1 LRGVDAQS
9 GLAVR
14 LRRVRKLPAIERGHR
29 RALSAVL
36 LATVVAVVLT
46 LNRYGMTVD
55 GVGWS
60 GAQLLLGFV
69 AGWDILTRRIL
80 NVVLL
85 PASLLVI
92 VVRVSFAP
100 GALLES
106 LVAGAAAF
114 TVFLVVALASR
125 DGIGIG
131 DVKLA
136 GFLGLLLGR
145 AVLGAL
151 IAGCVAG
158 GIAAVLLLVTG
169 SAERRSTFAYG
180 PYLALG
186 GALWIVLGDPPS
198 LF

>member
-1 LRGVDAQS
+1 
-9 GLAVR
+9 
-14 LRRVRKLPAIERGHR
+14 VRKLPAIEHDQG

-36 LATVVAVVLT
+36 LATFGAVVLT
-46 LNRYGMTVD
+46 LKRYGMTVD
-55 GVGWS
+55 GFGWS
-60 GAQLLLGFV
+60 GAQLLLGFI

-80 NVVLL
+80 NLVLL
-85 PASLLVI
+85 PASVVI
-92 VVRVSFAP
+92 IAVRVVFAP
-100 GALLES
+100 GALVES
-106 LVAGAAAF
+106 LVAGAVAL
-114 TVFLVVALASR
+114 TVFLALALASR
-125 DGIGIG
+125 DGIGMG

-158 GIAAVLLLVTG
+158 GIAAVLLLATR

-186 GALWIVLGDPPS
+186 GALWIVLGDSPS

>member
-14 LRRVRKLPAIERGHR
+14 LRRVRTLPAIEHGQR

-36 LATVVAVVLT
+36 LATVAAVVLT

-69 AGWDILTRRIL
+69 AGWDLLTRRIL
-80 NVVLL
+80 NVVVL
-85 PASLLVI
+85 PASLIVI
-92 VVRVSFAP
+92 ALRAAFAP
-100 GALLES
+100 SALPES
-106 LVAGAAAF
+106 LISGAVAF
-114 TVFLVVALASR
+114 LVFLVLVIAFGEGL
-125 DGIGIG
+125 GMG

-136 GFLGLLLGR
+136 GLLGLLLGR
-145 AVLGAL
+145 AAVGAL
-151 IAGCVAG
+151 LAGCVAG
-158 GIAAVLLLVTG
+158 GVAAALLVLSG
-169 SAERRSTFAYG
+169 RADRKSTFAYG

-186 GALWIVLGDPPS
+186 GTLWILVGAPPA